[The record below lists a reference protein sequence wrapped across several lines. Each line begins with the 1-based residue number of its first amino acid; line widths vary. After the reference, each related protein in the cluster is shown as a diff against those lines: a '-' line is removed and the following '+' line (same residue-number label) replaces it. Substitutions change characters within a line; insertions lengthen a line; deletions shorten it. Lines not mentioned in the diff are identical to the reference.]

1 MGSIGVVGCISGEGI
16 ILWSFSL
23 KLVIVVVVA
32 SSVVGVSFVVFVV
45 SVVALGSVVVVVWV
59 SL

>member
-1 MGSIGVVGCISGEGI
+1 MLGLLGSIGVVGCISGEDI

-45 SVVALGSVVVVVWV
+45 SVVA
-59 SL
+59 